1 MAEDGDKKSYTVKSA
16 VGFNVGDIVMFTDGE
31 ATEFA
36 KVASS
41 VENVLVF
48 EEPFGADVVDTEL
61 LPKKTIQTCEF
72 NMEVG
77 YQDLLESYEN
87 VSLNIA
93 AANFITKRL
102 AKSDLIEAQVE
113 GDAEGAKAPY
123 EA

>member
-1 MAEDGDKKSYTVKSA
+1 
-16 VGFNVGDIVMFTDGE
+16 
-31 ATEFA
+31 
-36 KVASS
+36 
-41 VENVLVF
+41 
-48 EEPFGADVVDTEL
+48 
-61 LPKKTIQTCEF
+61 
-72 NMEVG
+72 MEVG